1 MVAAK
6 DLGLVSRLIVN
17 AKVILYC
24 LLSVELQDIDLSSR
38 HLVSCPDPTRKE
50 RERVWWHPADSLGL
64 LSPEPLFVGGVW
76 DHQTPLCLRH
86 PAPQTDQRALCPAAH
101 LITPKQTLSVYRK
114 QYTAH
119 TFDQSQKLGNTCT
132 HLHEEV
138 LKWNIVP
145 PPPPY
150 LPFLFVFFCPFSAT
164 GQLLL
169 LIAFCVCSHI
179 CVVVWWLVGT
189 FKSLAVGRILCVCL
203 LPHN

>member
-6 DLGLVSRLIVN
+6 DLGLLSRLIVN

-119 TFDQSQKLGNTCT
+119 TFDQSQKLGSTCT

-138 LKWNIVP
+138 LKWNIVAP
-145 PPPPY
+145 PPLPP
-150 LPFLFVFFCPFSAT
+150 LPLCLFLSFFCDWPVTST
-164 GQLLL
+164 DCL
-169 LIAFCVCSHI
+169 
-179 CVVVWWLVGT
+179 
-189 FKSLAVGRILCVCL
+189 LCVQPYMCCCL
-203 LPHN
+203 VVSWHF